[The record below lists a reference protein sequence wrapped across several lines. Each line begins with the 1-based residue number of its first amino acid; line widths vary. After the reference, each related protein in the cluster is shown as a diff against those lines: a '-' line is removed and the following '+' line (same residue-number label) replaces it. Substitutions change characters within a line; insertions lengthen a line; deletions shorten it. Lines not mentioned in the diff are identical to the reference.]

1 VAFVFGFFAV
11 CTAYAAAKWSRDSF
25 DRWFFCGCC
34 LLNLLALVYVVGTK
48 DPHAFRL
55 MPASP
60 HAF

>member
-1 VAFVFGFFAV
+1 MGRGLCFRIFRGVH
-11 CTAYAAAKWSRDSF
+11 RL
-25 DRWFFCGCC
+25 FFCGCC